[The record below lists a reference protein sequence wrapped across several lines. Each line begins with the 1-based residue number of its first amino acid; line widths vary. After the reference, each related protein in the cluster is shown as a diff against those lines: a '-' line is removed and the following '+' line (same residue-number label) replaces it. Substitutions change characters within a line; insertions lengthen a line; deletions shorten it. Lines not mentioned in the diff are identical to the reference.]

1 MSWDL
6 VASRRV
12 AFAPLSIATGLV
24 LLATATAAQSVLFG
38 PSVLDGTLPWCV
50 LGAAAGFATSG
61 SV

>member
-1 MSWDL
+1 MTWNL

-12 AFAPLSIATGLV
+12 VFAPLTIATGLV
-24 LLATATAAQSVLFG
+24 LMATATAALSVLFG
-38 PSVLDGTLPWCV
+38 LSVLDGTLPWCV